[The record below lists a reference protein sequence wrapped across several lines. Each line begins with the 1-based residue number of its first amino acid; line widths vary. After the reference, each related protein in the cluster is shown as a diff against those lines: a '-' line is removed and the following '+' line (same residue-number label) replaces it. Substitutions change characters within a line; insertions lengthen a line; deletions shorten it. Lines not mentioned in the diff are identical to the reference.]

1 MKENF
6 LAAVSPVAE
15 RVRAIANPLIS
26 VGKDIP
32 EFDDIAARKVPS
44 IDGAVYVFPNGSR
57 TGSQS
62 GSGATI
68 RETVGVGV
76 AVCVK
81 TNVLQGIPYYERA
94 GEILTDIKRHLAR
107 FKPHN
112 PRYPEQ
118 EFFLPKDGAQDPEHT
133 YVYADGFFLLV
144 VRYTYD
150 TFIHAIQVPT
160 HIP

>member
-15 RVRAIANPLIS
+15 RVRAIANPLIT
-26 VGKDIP
+26 VIREIP
-32 EFDDIAARKVPS
+32 EYDDIAARKVPS

-62 GSGATI
+62 GGGATI

-81 TNVLQGIPYYERA
+81 MNVLMGKPYYERA

-107 FKPHN
+107 FKPRN
-112 PRYPEQ
+112 PRYPAQ
-118 EFFLPKDGAQDPEHT
+118 EFFLPKDGAQDPDHT
-133 YVYADGFFLLV
+133 YMYTDTHFLLT
-144 VRYTYD
+144 VRYVYETY
-150 TFIHAIQVPT
+150 IHAIQE
-160 HIP
+160 

>member
-6 LAAVSPVAE
+6 LASVSPVVE
-15 RVRAIANPLIS
+15 CVRAIGNPLIK
-26 VGKDIP
+26 VIKEIP
-32 EFDDIAARKVPS
+32 EIDAITERKVAS
-44 IDGAVYVFPNGSR
+44 IDGAVYIFPNGSR

-62 GSGATI
+62 GGGATI

-81 TNVLQGIPYYERA
+81 MNLLEGMPYYERA

-112 PRYPEQ
+112 PRYPAQ

-150 TFIHAIQVPT
+150 TFIHAIQVSTP
-160 HIP
+160 IP